1 MKIVEINKE
10 VINLQTYFY
19 KKKLNLNIYKYV
31 KLNSEYIHKYK
42 YIIFTFKMIQY
53 DSK

>member
-31 KLNSEYIHKYK
+31 ELNSEYIHKYK
-42 YIIFTFKMIQY
+42 YIIH
-53 DSK
+53 SK